1 MEVIKEIKL
10 NNGKIEIVTKQE
22 HEFSNLEKKIL
33 NILALNGHYQIRDS
47 WEEHQEE
54 HDAVNNL
61 IQLGL
66 VTEDLDAWH
75 YTVDVVKSDEV
86 GSFFLSILKEGI

>member
-1 MEVIKEIKL
+1 MEVKQEIKL
-10 NNGKIEIVTKQE
+10 NKGQVEILIKKE
-22 HEFSNLEKKIL
+22 HQFSDLEKKIL
-33 NILALNGHYQIRDS
+33 NKLALNGYYQIRGS
-47 WEEHQEE
+47 WEEHQEK
-54 HDAVNNL
+54 HDALDNL

-86 GSFFLSILKEGI
+86 GSFFLQIIKEGV

>member
-10 NNGKIEIVTKQE
+10 DNGKIEIITKQV

-33 NILALNGHYQIRDS
+33 NKLALNGYYQIRDY

-54 HDAVNNL
+54 HDALDNL